1 MGSLYVNV
9 FGGGNANAGDMPQSN
24 DSLPAQPEETSG
36 PTSLAQLDAERAPKA
51 AIKPPAM
58 RGDDV
63 IGKARELSKPTPEE
77 ARVAAL
83 YKQSEEI
90 VLGEIQNNPALDEQI
105 GAKIKA
111 LTDAGRLDDVHNLI
125 IDAADQVKIRE
136 LEKEKPQWFTSKDAA
151 LSGFLNEATFGQLS
165 KVFGGIEQAGNAIAN
180 SPVGQAMGME
190 AKGRPYEEVVAEKAE
205 QFRLLS
211 KAFPGWATVGQVS
224 SYLVPGSPARAM
236 FEGAANLGSRA
247 VLNAAAK
254 SVMTKAATNPGFLAK
269 VAASAAG
276 GATSAAAI
284 RGASATLGANL
295 EEFNLDR
302 GAGEAASAAVGGG
315 LAGAA
320 IPVIGEAVSAAASAA
335 APYIS
340 KAAKGFSN
348 SVAKQAQDLSGTNAQ
363 ALRAYNRTPEL
374 IQKAAGKDFTR
385 AEKLKNYLENIDT
398 TLLPERQAADE
409 LLVNFK
415 AIDAKPLIDALKSA
429 HGGNDPQLQAQANL
443 VRQWADNFANK
454 FARTADQTV
463 PVNPNSLTGIETK
476 VIPGKVDTRVSAN
489 QLREWVD
496 ELQQSARKFYGK
508 DAPFAAQ
515 EIKSAA
521 ALGRQLILNAA
532 KTEGENGA
540 LYAQSMEKLA
550 AKRDVVGFL
559 MDRMGSSDATRE
571 VRAKSFYRNIFGVNN
586 EAIEARML
594 DLDKR
599 FGTTFWDE
607 AKQSFFSR
615 QLGEKGKPQLLPQQQ
630 TGKSL
635 LGVVLGAAVKGP
647 VGAVTGGLASSP
659 RVGAAAIGASDTI
672 TGFVRQ
678 MVAKPEVLARL
689 AGQASRSGNAAALA
703 QMRVPEEIRKIAQ
716 GLSSTLTKDGPV
728 SAASTTRLI
737 ADTPYFVGLVHY
749 FDVADRAMQA
759 KGTAQAMRNQYQQ
772 PRQGAP
778 EIATPR

>member
-1 MGSLYVNV
+1 MGSLYINV
-9 FGGGNANAGDMPQSN
+9 FGGGNAEAGDVPQSN
-24 DSLPAQPEETSG
+24 DSLPAQPEPTTGS
-36 PTSLAQLDAERAPKA
+36 TSLAQLDAGRAPKA
-51 AIKPPAM
+51 VIKPPAM

-90 VLGEIQNNPALDEQI
+90 VLNEIQNNPALDEKI

-111 LTDAGRLDDVHNLI
+111 LTDAGRLDEVHNLI
-125 IDAADQVKIRE
+125 IDAADAVKIRE

-151 LSGFLNEATFGQLS
+151 LTGFLNEASFGQLS
-165 KVFGGIEQAGNAIAN
+165 KIFGGIEQVGNAIAN
-180 SPVGQAMGME
+180 SPVGQAIGME

-211 KAFPGWATVGQVS
+211 KAFPGWATVGQVA
-224 SYLVPGSPARAM
+224 SYLTPGSPARAL
-236 FEGAANLGSRA
+236 FEGAANLGSRS

-254 SVMTKAATNPGFLAK
+254 SVMTKAAANPAFLAK

-276 GATSAAAI
+276 GALGTGAI
-284 RGASATLGANL
+284 KGAQATLGANL
-295 EEFNLDR
+295 DEFNFDR
-302 GAGEAASAAVGGG
+302 GAGEAAQAAIGGAI
-315 LAGAA
+315 AGAV
-320 IPVIGEAVSAAASAA
+320 IPVIGEAVSAGAKAA
-335 APYIS
+335 APYVS
-340 KAAKGFSN
+340 GAAKNFSN
-348 SVAKQAQDLSGTNAQ
+348 SVAKQVQDLTGTNAQ
-363 ALRAYNRTPEL
+363 ALRAYNRNPEL

-385 AEKLKNYLENIDT
+385 AEKLKGFLEDIDT

-415 AIDAKPLIDALKSA
+415 PIDAKPLINALKSA

-454 FARTADQTV
+454 FTRTADQVV
-463 PVNPNSLTGIETK
+463 PVNPNSLTPIENK

-521 ALGRQLILNAA
+521 ALGRKLILDAA
-532 KTEGENGA
+532 KTEGETGA
-540 LYAQSMEKLA
+540 LYTQSMEKLA

-559 MDRMGSSDATRE
+559 KDRMGSTDATRE

-586 EAIEARML
+586 EAIEGRLL

-599 FGTTFWDE
+599 FSTTFWDE

-689 AGQASRSGNAAALA
+689 AGQASRGGNAGAVA

-716 GLSSTLTKDGPV
+716 GLSATLVKDGPV

-749 FDVADRAMQA
+749 FDIVDRATQA
-759 KGTAQAMRNQYQQ
+759 KSTSQAVRRQDQRQYQ
-772 PRQGAP
+772 AP
-778 EIATPR
+778 ELATPK